1 MVLSNVIFWGIPI
14 LALIINAMLF
24 FMLAISKKDK
34 MIVSFMLYVASM
46 IAWSA
51 SSLLMKAQFAPSVL
65 FWSRVMTACINFVPY
80 FAYIFISYFTSQFKK
95 IHLLGWTVIMIG

>member
-65 FWSRVMTACINFVPY
+65 F
-80 FAYIFISYFTSQFKK
+80 
-95 IHLLGWTVIMIG
+95 